1 MISLFKTKSSWV
13 FPSLVSGSTLHQ
25 LPSNWLV
32 IIDFSPLFLT
42 YLIHPQVLSIFKH
55 LKSNPIRHHCSS
67 LSHHPL
73 SWGPLW
79 WTSTFHSPAVID
91 FSPSS
96 QSDLFQTL
104 SMMRYF
110 SGFTF
115 FNGSLCKSVLGA
127 LLHQFLLKIISIF
140 QSKFILQLLLTL
152 LN

>member
-1 MISLFKTKSSWV
+1 M

-115 FNGSLCKSVLGA
+115 FNGSLCKKC
-127 LLHQFLLKIISIF
+127 FWCFTISLSIKNNLYLSIQVYF
-140 QSKFILQLLLTL
+140 TASPYTSELEIDPK
-152 LN
+152 